1 MNAKQKAMLASYGR
15 SFLAAMTATFMATGG
30 DIFALDAD
38 SAKAILASGIAALLP
53 VALRYINKKD
63 PAFGKIAEVVAAEG
77 MKKLT
82 EKKAPAK
89 KAVAKKAPAKKAAK

>member
-1 MNAKQKAMLASYGR
+1 MNAQQKAMLASYGR

-30 DIFALDAD
+30 DLLALDLETG
-38 SAKAILASGIAALLP
+38 KAILASGIAAVLP

-63 PAFGKIAEVVAAEG
+63 PAFGKVAEIVAAEG

-82 EKKAPAK
+82 KKAPVK
-89 KAVAKKAPAKKAAK
+89 KAVAKKKAK

>member
-1 MNAKQKAMLASYGR
+1 MKAQQKAMLESYGR

-30 DIFALDAD
+30 DLLALDLETG
-38 SAKAILASGIAALLP
+38 KAILASGIAAVLP

-63 PAFGKIAEVVAAEG
+63 PAFGKVAEIVAAEG

-82 EKKAPAK
+82 KKAPAK
-89 KAVAKKAPAKKAAK
+89 KAVAKKKAK

>member
-1 MNAKQKAMLASYGR
+1 MNAQQKAMLESYGR
-15 SFLAAMTATFMATGG
+15 SFLAAMTATFMASGG
-30 DIFALDAD
+30 DLFALDAETL
-38 SAKAILASGIAALLP
+38 KAIVASGIAAVLP

-89 KAVAKKAPAKKAAK
+89 KAVAKKKATK

>member
-1 MNAKQKAMLASYGR
+1 MNAQQKAMLESYGR

-30 DIFALDAD
+30 DLFALDAD
-38 SAKAILASGIAALLP
+38 TLRAILASGIAAILP

-63 PAFGKIAEVVAAEG
+63 PMFGRIAEAIAAEG

-82 EKKAPAK
+82 EKKAPTK
-89 KAVAKKAPAKKAAK
+89 KAVAKKKAR

>member
-1 MNAKQKAMLASYGR
+1 MNAQQKAMLASYGR

-30 DIFALDAD
+30 DLFALDLETG
-38 SAKAILASGIAALLP
+38 KAILASGIAAILP
-53 VALRYINKKD
+53 VALRYINKQD
-63 PAFGKIAEVVAAEG
+63 PMFGKIAEVVAAEG

-89 KAVAKKAPAKKAAK
+89 KAVAKKSAK